1 MAQQGQQMPRTITLK
16 ELGLTGEAW
25 VPISVSAVVFLFV
38 AITGVL
44 VTTPAWYILGVGKP
58 FLPEFLMPVTAFV
71 LMLITTGGLTV
82 AWSIAVIG
90 LLVIWEVLGKKATFS
105 AVRLFS
111 GLSLLIVWFLVGTY
125 IHMYGAP
132 RPELEAQVLAQNPSL
147 HYALY
152 TFHRYNDWM
161 HLVFTMGALVMLWGY
176 GDGLLRNRFAQV
188 ITLVLI
194 WLTFFSLILTL
205 GLHSAAVRP
214 IPG

>member
-1 MAQQGQQMPRTITLK
+1 M
-16 ELGLTGEAW
+16 GLTGEAW
-25 VPISVSAVVFLFV
+25 VPLSISIFVFLFV
-38 AITGVL
+38 ALTGVL
-44 VTTPAWYILGVGKP
+44 VTTPAWYILGVWKSY
-58 FLPEFLMPVTAFV
+58 LPVFLMPVTAFV
-71 LMLITTGGLTV
+71 IMLVTTGGLTI
-82 AWSIAVIG
+82 AWSGGVIS
-90 LLVIWEVLGKKATFS
+90 LLVLWEVLGKETTFS
-105 AVRLFS
+105 TVRLFS
-111 GLSLLIVWFLVGTY
+111 GLSLLIVWVLVGSYVHTNY
-125 IHMYGAP
+125 AP
-132 RPELEAQVLAQNPSL
+132 VPELEAQVLAQNSSL

-161 HLVFTMGALVMLWGY
+161 HLVFTMGAMAMIWGY